1 MARRP
6 KRQYRRSGRAGGFR
20 KYIRGNVDEVLQL
33 GTLATRTL
41 VAQVFDE
48 SVEEKTYLSS
58 VRATWTMS
66 KFSPAVGIGPI
77 MVGLAH
83 SDYSAAEI
91 EQFIENTGSWKQ
103 GDLINQE
110 IGQRR
115 IRVVGIFD
123 TPDDAG
129 DSVVLND
136 GKPIRTKLGWMLTTG
151 QSVDQWAYNLG
162 SAAVAT
168 TDLAIHLQ
176 GKANLWPR

>member
-1 MARRP
+1 MARRA
-6 KRQYRRSGRAGGFR
+6 RGSYRRKAYSRGF
-20 KYIRGNVDEVLQL
+20 KNYIRGNVDEVLQL
-33 GTLATRTL
+33 GTLASRTL

-58 VRATWTMS
+58 VKATWTLS

-115 IRVVGIFD
+115 IRVVGVFD
-123 TPDDAG
+123 TPVDAG
-129 DSVVLND
+129 DSAVLND
-136 GKPIRTKLGWMLTTG
+136 GKPIRTKLGWILTTG
-151 QSVDQWAYNLG
+151 QTVDQWAYNLG
-162 SAAVAT
+162 TAAVAT
-168 TDLAIHLQ
+168 TDPAIHLQ